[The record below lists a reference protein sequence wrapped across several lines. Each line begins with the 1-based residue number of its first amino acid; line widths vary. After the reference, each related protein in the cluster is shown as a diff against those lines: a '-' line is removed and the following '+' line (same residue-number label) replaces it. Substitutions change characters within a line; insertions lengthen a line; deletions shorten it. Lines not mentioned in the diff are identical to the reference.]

1 MGAER
6 PSPTRSGRFFHRPF
20 SGRWGVQTAYNA
32 SFVSQDTIADMN
44 LPEYDHRPP
53 RRNWFGPVFALGVL
67 SIILLGMW
75 NDNRLRA
82 ALQPEP
88 GAAAIVGAA
97 ESAPIADSLPAF
109 SPLPTPK
116 PLKTAPDF
124 ILPDLFDETI
134 MRTRSE
140 YDGRP
145 LILNFWASWCV
156 PCREE
161 MPALQRAYDVYSLN
175 GLVVLGVNETYIDSL
190 EAAQAFV
197 TELGLTFPS
206 VRDDDGKTSDDLYR
220 VIGLP
225 TSVFI
230 TPEGKIAHVQIGQM
244 SEEQIQYYSSQ
255 LIAGGTFTP

>member
-1 MGAER
+1 MAGM
-6 PSPTRSGRFFHRPF
+6 S
-20 SGRWGVQTAYNA
+20 W
-32 SFVSQDTIADMN
+32 
-44 LPEYDHRPP
+44 PEDDRP
-53 RRNWFGPVFALGVL
+53 RRRSWFGPFFALAVL

-75 NDNRLRA
+75 NDSRLRR

-97 ESAPIADSLPAF
+97 ESFPIADALPTF
-109 SPLPTPK
+109 PPLPTPK
-116 PLKTAPDF
+116 PLATAPDF

-145 LILNFWASWCV
+145 LILNFWASWCG
-156 PCREE
+156 PCRAE
-161 MPALQRAYDVYSLN
+161 MPALQRAYDEYSPS
-175 GLVVLGVNETYIDSL
+175 GLMVLGINETYIDNL

-206 VRDDDGKTSDDLYR
+206 VRDGDGKTSDDLYR

-230 TPEGKIAHVQIGQM
+230 TPEGKVAHVQIGQM
-244 SEEQIQYYSSQ
+244 SEEQIQSYSSQ
-255 LIAGGTFTP
+255 LAAGGTFTP